1 MKLYY
6 SPGACSLAVHA
17 ILRELG
23 EVPTLV
29 KVDLAAK
36 RTADGADYLAINP
49 KGYVPALQLD
59 NGEML
64 TEAGVILQYIADQH
78 PQSGLFPE
86 LGSMA
91 RYHAMEWLNFI
102 STEVHK
108 GIGAFWNPAL
118 PEDYKKLATGI
129 ISRRLNLLAERLGKQ
144 DYVLERFSILDAY
157 LFNVLNWCQ
166 FVKFDLGPWPAL
178 QAFHQ
183 RIAARPAVQAA
194 LKAEFG

>member
-17 ILRELG
+17 ILREVG

-59 NGEML
+59 NGDML
-64 TEAGVILQYIADQH
+64 TEAGVILQFIADQH

-166 FVKFDLGPWPAL
+166 FVKFDLSPWPAL

-183 RIAARPAVQAA
+183 RIAARPAMQAA
-194 LKAEFG
+194 LKAEFS